1 MPVNRKVIERGLL
14 VGATLGAVYVA
25 TRPRTDRRESGARY
39 VDWARVESAAVGMV
53 RALPDRDLWRRAEL
67 DARYRSWVARS
78 SELIVGYT
86 GMSLPAAL
94 DSVHVMDREEWIRA
108 NLSSFRRLFGRIEE
122 VQGKAAVGDS
132 LAAVLL
138 GEANRQVLSAQLGL
152 LVGYLARR
160 VLGQYDLSLL
170 GKETVEGGRL
180 YFVEPNIARL
190 ERELALPA
198 DELRFWI
205 ALHETTHAY
214 EFEGNSWLRDHF
226 NGLLEQYFEG
236 MNRHIQRF
244 RGMGAMKSVLEGV
257 TRGGARDTWLEL
269 LMPEEQRAIFRRLQ
283 AVMSLLEGYSNHIM
297 NRVGRD
303 AMASFDLIH
312 DRVEQRRSRTS
323 FADKLFARLTGLS
336 VKMEQYRLGEIFVNQ
351 IVDARGIEFMNRVWS
366 SPGTLPSMEEIRSP
380 ELWIRRMEL
389 DRD

>member
-1 MPVNRKVIERGLL
+1 MPVNRRAIERGLL
-14 VGATLGAVYVA
+14 LGATLGAVYVA
-25 TRPRTDRRESGARY
+25 TRPRTDRREAGARY

-53 RALPDRDLWRRAEL
+53 RALPDRDLWQRAEL
-67 DARYRSWVARS
+67 DSMYRGWVGRS
-78 SELIVGYT
+78 SELIAGYT
-86 GMSLPAAL
+86 AMTLPAPLEA
-94 DSVHVMDREEWIRA
+94 VHVMDREEWIRA

-122 VQGKAAVGDS
+122 VQGKVGAGDS

-138 GEANRQVLSAQLGL
+138 GEVNRQVLSAQLGL
-152 LVGYLARR
+152 LIGYLARR

-180 YFVEPNIARL
+180 YFVEPNIGRL
-190 ERELALPA
+190 ERELSLPRE
-198 DELRFWI
+198 DLRFWI

-214 EFEGNSWLRDHF
+214 EFEGNPWLREHF

-257 TRGGARDTWLEL
+257 KQGGDRDTWLEL
-269 LMPEEQRAIFRRLQ
+269 LMPEEQRSIFRRLQ

-297 NRVGRD
+297 NRVGRE

-323 FADKLFARLTGLS
+323 LADKLFARLTGLS

-351 IVDARGIEFMNRVWS
+351 VVDARGIEFMNRVWT
-366 SPGTLPSMEEIRSP
+366 SPATLPSMAEIRAP

-389 DRD
+389 SSD